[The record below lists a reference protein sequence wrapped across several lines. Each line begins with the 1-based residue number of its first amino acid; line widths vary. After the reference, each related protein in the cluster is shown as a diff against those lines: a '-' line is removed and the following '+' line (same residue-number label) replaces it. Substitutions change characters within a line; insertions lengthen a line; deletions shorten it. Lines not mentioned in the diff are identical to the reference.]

1 MQTPINPFQAFSMK
15 LLTQPR
21 FAWAVICSLA
31 CFDMTAWLALTLV
44 CLIILRHGVKSAWN
58 LMCATFVIHGLSLYW
73 FHPNM
78 MSWIN
83 DFLDIIPGYVGAI
96 VLLRTNSWYWTSYG
110 FLGAL
115 ALLAI
120 VMDCL
125 MPEFSAQQLRLFLQS
140 VQSMSSQFALP
151 THVLTDFVKQHTDF
165 SAHAL
170 IGVQLLS
177 ATFNAIIS
185 LTMARSLQSQLFY
198 PQGFHHE
205 MMNLRGCRWLLVA
218 MFTSLI
224 IVWNTGW
231 YFPLYLIP
239 TLMFYFFCV
248 GLSVGVS
255 ALSKNRTQIVF
266 LVLTAASIFLPYVF
280 IPLYVLVGAADSF
293 VNFRNFL
300 AKRVKYTF

>member
-15 LLTQPR
+15 MLTQPR
-21 FAWAVICSLA
+21 FAWVVICALA

-44 CLIILRHGVKSAWN
+44 CLIILRHGVKAAWN
-58 LMCATFVIHGLSLYW
+58 LMCATLVIHGLSLYW

-78 MSWIN
+78 MSWVN

-96 VLLRTNSWYWTSYG
+96 VLLRSGSWYWTSYG
-110 FLGAL
+110 FVGTL
-115 ALLAI
+115 ALLAA
-120 VMDCL
+120 VMDLL
-125 MPEFSAQQLRLFLQS
+125 MPDFPGHQLQGFLQS
-140 VQSMSSQFALP
+140 LQSMSSQFALP
-151 THVLTDFVKQHTDF
+151 THVLTAFVKEHAAF

-170 IGVQLLS
+170 IGAQLLS

-198 PQGFHHE
+198 PQGFHQE
-205 MMNLRGCRWLLVA
+205 MMNLRGCRWLLIA
-218 MFTSLI
+218 MFASLI

-231 YFPLYLIP
+231 FFPLYLIP
-239 TLMFYFFCV
+239 TMMFYFFCV

-266 LVLTAASIFLPYVF
+266 FVLTAASIFLPYVF

-293 VNFRNFL
+293 VNFRHFL